1 MGRREQ
7 IEKALRDFANDTDD
21 IVDAGVISR
30 DGLML
35 ASIMSS
41 KGIPEERLAAVSAAT
56 IGLCSKNNATFGNGD
71 LEHIII
77 RGSKGYMVI
86 MQLPETDGAALV
98 ITTNPKANLGMLL
111 MGLRDG
117 SDALRAAF

>member
-1 MGRREQ
+1 MARREQ
-7 IEKALRDFANDTDD
+7 VEKALRDFVNDTDD
-21 IVDAGVISR
+21 IVDAGVVSR

-41 KGIPEERLAAVSAAT
+41 KGIPEERLAAVTAAT
-56 IGLCSKNNATFGNGD
+56 VGLCNKNNGTFGNGD
-71 LEHIII
+71 LEHVII
-77 RGSKGYMVI
+77 RGSKGYMVV
-86 MQLPETDGAALV
+86 MQIPETNGSALV

-117 SDALRAAF
+117 VESLKSSL